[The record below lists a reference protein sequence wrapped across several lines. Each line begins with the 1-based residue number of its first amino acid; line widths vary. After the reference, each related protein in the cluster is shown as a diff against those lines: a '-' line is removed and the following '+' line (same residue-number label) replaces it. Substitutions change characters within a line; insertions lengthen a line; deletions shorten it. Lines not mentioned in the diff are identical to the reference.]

1 MIVEEL
7 PERVREHVRNAR
19 RNGMRVGCVPTMG
32 ALHQG
37 HCSLMERARREC
49 DFVVSTIFV
58 NPTQFLPGEDFTR
71 YPRTL
76 EADLRCCADSGADLV
91 FTPQTEHM
99 YAENAQTTVQPG
111 KLAEVLEGVIRP
123 GHFAGVTTIVAKL
136 FAVTEP
142 DVAYFGQKDFQQQLI
157 IRQMVRDLKLPVEI
171 VTCPIVRELDGLA
184 MSSRNRYLSAAERDA
199 AVELSRALAEAS
211 RLATESS
218 LSSEEISEQM
228 RNILQSS
235 GQLEVQYAVLADP
248 ETLEYPLGRTS
259 GGEAVGLIAVRLGT
273 TRLID
278 NALIRFS

>member
-1 MIVEEL
+1 MIVEDL
-7 PERVREHVRNAR
+7 PEQVRQHVREAR
-19 RNGMRVGCVPTMG
+19 RKGLRVGCVPTMG

-37 HCSLMERARREC
+37 HSSLIERAREEC
-49 DFVVSTIFV
+49 DFVVTTIFV
-58 NPTQFLPGEDFTR
+58 NPTQFLPGEDYTR

-76 EADLRCCADSGADLV
+76 ESDLRCCADTGADLV
-91 FTPQTEHM
+91 FTPQTDHM
-99 YAENAQTTVQPG
+99 YPDNAQTTVQPG

-142 DVAYFGQKDFQQQLI
+142 DAAYFGQKDFQQQLI

-184 MSSRNRYLSAAERDA
+184 MSSRNRYLSAGERSA

-211 RLATESS
+211 RLAAESTLDS
-218 LSSEEISEQM
+218 LQISERM
-228 RNILQSS
+228 WSLLQSS

-248 ETLEYPLGRTS
+248 ETLEHPVQRTS
-259 GGEAVGLIAVRLGT
+259 GGRAVALIAARLGT

-278 NALIRFS
+278 NELLRFS